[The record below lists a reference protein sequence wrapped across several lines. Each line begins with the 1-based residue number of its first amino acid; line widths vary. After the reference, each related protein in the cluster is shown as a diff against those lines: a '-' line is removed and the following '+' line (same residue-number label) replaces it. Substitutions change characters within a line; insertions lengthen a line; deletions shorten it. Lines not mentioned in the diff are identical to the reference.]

1 MARLGNF
8 SPDWISPPGNTIVQI
23 LRDRGMSITEF
34 SKEIGQSHDE
44 VQALLDGR
52 APISIA
58 TARQLARVL
67 GASVEFW
74 MSRDC
79 QYRDNVARLTL
90 VHKEWL
96 AELPVADMVK
106 YNWMGPIPEPSMAL
120 ASCLRYFDV
129 PSVSVWSTRYEK
141 LSEHYAFRKSD
152 SAESRPAAI
161 AAWLRQGEI
170 EAAQVECC
178 EWNRVLLQSSL
189 PRMRSLTKIKDPNVF
204 IPKLQDLCAK
214 CGVAVVIVRAPSG
227 CPASGATRFLPN
239 GKALLQLSFRYLK
252 DDHFWFSFFHEVG
265 HLLLHGE
272 TGFFIEGDRSS
283 DSPEEQAANDFAADV
298 IVPTEYKGELMKLR
312 ADANS
317 VMRFAVRVG
326 VSAGIIVGQLQHLE
340 VIGHERLNHLKRSYK
355 WAE

>member
-1 MARLGNF
+1 MARLGSF
-8 SPDWISPPGNTIVQI
+8 SPDWISPPGNTIAQI
-23 LRDRGMSITEF
+23 LREREMSTFEF
-34 SKEIGQSHDE
+34 AMEIEQSLDD

-79 QYRDNVARLTL
+79 QYRDNAARLTL
-90 VHKEWL
+90 NHKEWL
-96 AELPVADMVK
+96 SELPVGEMVK
-106 YNWMGPIPEPSMAL
+106 YNWMSAIPEPSMAI
-120 ASCLRYFDV
+120 ATCLRYFDV
-129 PSVSVWSTRYEK
+129 PSLSVWRTKYER
-141 LSEHYAFRKSD
+141 LSDHYVFRKSNA
-152 SAESRPAAI
+152 AESRPAAV

-170 EAAQVECC
+170 EAAQIDCSNWDRE
-178 EWNRVLLQSSL
+178 LLETSL
-189 PRMRSLTKIKDPNVF
+189 PRMRSLTKIKDPKVF
-204 IPKLQDLCAK
+204 IPKLQELCAK

-239 GKALLQLSFRYLK
+239 GNALLQLSFRYLK
-252 DDHFWFSFFHEVG
+252 DDHFWFSFFHEIG

-272 TGFFIEGDRSS
+272 AGFFIEGDKSS
-283 DSPEEQAANDFAADV
+283 DSPEERAANDFAADV
-298 IVPTEYKGELMKLR
+298 LVPTEFKDELMKLR
-312 ADANS
+312 ADAHS
-317 VMRFAVRVG
+317 VMKFAVHVG